1 MKEHKN
7 EIRVVYMNF
16 AGVIADPKGFFVKK
30 ILSIE
35 ILHAN
40 PSIQRAPMK
49 IWLHHHKGI
58 LVWPN

>member
-30 ILSIE
+30 
-35 ILHAN
+35 N
-40 PSIQRAPMK
+40 PI
-49 IWLHHHKGI
+49 
-58 LVWPN
+58 N